1 MANIEKLT
9 RKGGVVY
16 KAVVRRQGHSKL
28 SRTFKSADDAR
39 KWARKTEVALD
50 SGDAGL
56 TTEAQQ
62 HNLSEAIERFRREL
76 LPKRNPS
83 TQPNYGRHLDYWARE
98 LGHLRL
104 SNLTPAA
111 IAKARDSLAA
121 TPIPPKKPG
130 GSSKPRS
137 PATVRRY
144 IATLESVC
152 TACVRDWHWLTVSP
166 VKAVK
171 KPEGAD
177 KPRTRFLSRDELA
190 RLLEACRESESP
202 DLYLAVVLA
211 VTTGARRS
219 ELMGLKWRDI
229 DLAQRVLR
237 VRTETAN
244 AVKGG
249 TRSLPIPEQ
258 AAVLL
263 ESRRQQ
269 QHQARRVVPLKAAD
283 DGELVFPS
291 KVSRKQ
297 PIDLRKPF
305 ETALKRAGIE
315 GFRWH
320 DLRHSA
326 ASFLAADGASLLEIG
341 TVLGHKQAQTTRR
354 YAHLTEQAAH
364 ARVLATADALLS
376 AEGGAE

>member
-1 MANIEKLT
+1 MATIEKLA
-9 RKGGVVY
+9 RKTGVVY
-16 KAVVRRQGHSKL
+16 KAVIRRQGHGKL
-28 SRTFKSADDAR
+28 SRTFKSADDAK

-56 TTEAQQ
+56 TTEGQR
-62 HNLSEAIERFRREL
+62 HTLLEAIERFRLEV

-83 TQPNYGRHLDYWARE
+83 TRPNYSRHLDYWARE

-111 IAKARDSLAA
+111 IARARDTLAA
-121 TPIPPKKPG
+121 TPIPPKTPG
-130 GSSKPRS
+130 GETKLRS

-144 IATLESVC
+144 LATLEAVC

-190 RLLEACRESESP
+190 RLLQACRESESP
-202 DLYLAVVLA
+202 HLYLAVVLA

-219 ELMGLKWRDI
+219 ELMLLRWRDV
-229 DLAQRVLR
+229 DLEQRVLR
-237 VRTETAN
+237 LRAETAN

-249 TRSLPIPEQ
+249 IRSLPIPP
-258 AAVLL
+258 ACVPLL
-263 ESRRQQ
+263 EARRTQ
-269 QHQARRVVPLKAAD
+269 QHQGRKVVPLKPDDAA
-283 DGELVFPS
+283 LVFPS
-291 KVSRKQ
+291 KVSAKQ
-297 PIDLRKPF
+297 PIDLRTPF
-305 ETALKRAGIE
+305 ATALHRAGIE

-326 ASFLAADGASLLEIG
+326 ASFLAAGGASLLEIG
-341 TVLGHKQAQTTRR
+341 AVLGHKQAQTTAR
-354 YAHLTEQAAH
+354 YSHLVDQAVH
-364 ARVLATADALLS
+364 GRVLAVADELLT
-376 AEGGAE
+376 EGGVK